1 MIHWD
6 AVATLAGGIGL
17 FLLGMTMMSDG
28 LRLAAGPSLERI
40 LRGATRTPW
49 HGLGSGVLVTSMVQS
64 SSAVTV
70 ATIGFVNAGLLPL
83 GGALWVL
90 FGANVGTTMTGWIV
104 ALVGLKFKVEALAM
118 PLVGIGVALQLSGAG
133 KWRGALGGALAG
145 FGLLFMGIALLQQ
158 AFGGLAD
165 KIDLPTGTGLLA
177 VLTQMLMG
185 VLMTVLMQSSSAA
198 MTVVLAAAQGGLL
211 TPEGAA
217 AVVIGAN
224 IGTTTT
230 ALLATIGA
238 TANARRAAMAHVAF
252 NVVAGVVA
260 LAMLPW
266 LLATTRAAG
275 AWLGL
280 PPEPATQLALFHTCF
295 NLLGVA
301 LMWPLVPSLSAW
313 LATLFRG
320 KEGDAGLPLYID
332 HTLTKVPALA
342 TQALARE
349 LNRLGHL
356 AGELLRLAADRAP
369 EDRVRRAH
377 ADFVSLDTAILQFV
391 QTLSRQTMSEASS
404 AALAHGLRVRGYHQ
418 TSAELAMAAYAVA
431 VPEPGVGPDGGPTRS
446 GTGTGQALLSAFVQA
461 VLGVLD
467 ASDPLRHQ
475 APLDP
480 SGAIELEHLV
490 QAQDTLAVVHNELK
504 AHWLSEAAQGHL
516 ALDVL
521 DARLHRAAALRDA
534 AVHMAKASRWAW
546 MQHATDPSP
555 V

>member
-1 MIHWD
+1 MSLW
-6 AVATLAGGIGL
+6 VVLATLAGGIGL

-49 HGLGSGVLVTSMVQS
+49 HGLGSGLLVTALVQS

-133 KWRGALGGALAG
+133 KRRGALGGALAG

-165 KIDLPTGTGLLA
+165 QVSLPTGSGWLA
-177 VLTQMLMG
+177 VLAQMLMG

-198 MTVVLAAAQGGLL
+198 MTVVLTAAQGGLL

-252 NVVAGVVA
+252 NVVTGVVA

-266 LLATTRAAG
+266 LLAATRAVG

-301 LMWPLVPSLSAW
+301 LMWPLVPRLSAW

-320 KEGDAGLPLYID
+320 AEGDAGVPLYID
-332 HTLTKVPALA
+332 HTLTNVPVLAVEALG
-342 TQALARE
+342 RE
-349 LNRLGHL
+349 LQRLGHL
-356 AGELLRLAADRAP
+356 AALMLRQA
-369 EDRVRRAH
+369 AH
-377 ADFVSLDTAILQFV
+377 ASADDGMDQLHAAFVALDTRIQQFV
-391 QTLSRQTMSEASS
+391 QALSRQSLSASSS
-404 AALAHGLRVRGYHQ
+404 AALAHWLRVRSYHQ
-418 TSAELAMAAYAVA
+418 TSADQAWAA
-431 VPEPGVGPDGGPTRS
+431 
-446 GTGTGQALLSAFVQA
+446 QALVVAAANPASPCGASVALWAGFVQA
-461 VLGVLD
+461 VDGLLD
-467 ASDPLRHQ
+467 ASDPLPPP
-475 APLDP
+475 APTDPGGAWTLERLD
-480 SGAIELEHLV
+480 H
-490 QAQDTLAVVHNELK
+490 AQDALTDAHHALK
-504 AHWLSEAAQGHL
+504 SHWLAEAASGRL
-516 ALDVL
+516 PLTTLDTCL
-521 DARLHRAAALRDA
+521 QRATTLRDA
-534 AVHMAKASRWAW
+534 AVHIAKATRWAW
-546 MQHATDPSP
+546 MP
-555 V
+555 VDGGERAV